1 MPSNTYIMPYT
12 YQYPHAALTCDS
24 LIFGRE
30 NDELFVL
37 LIQRANDP
45 YQGYW
50 ALPGGFME
58 IDETLETCAAR
69 ELMEET
75 HLSGITLHQ
84 LRAYSTVNR
93 DPRER
98 VVTITFWGIVDKS
111 AYHAQAGD
119 DAAQAQWFNINNL
132 PPLAFDHA
140 QMIADGLEALAAS
153 NI

>member
-1 MPSNTYIMPYT
+1 MSYT

-24 LIFGRE
+24 LIFGQE

-37 LIQRANDP
+37 LIQRANAP
-45 YQGYW
+45 CKGFW

-75 HLSGITLHQ
+75 HLSDIALQQ
-84 LRAYSTVNR
+84 LRAYSTVDR

-98 VVTITFWGIVDKS
+98 VVTVTFWGIVEKS
-111 AYHAQAGD
+111 AYQAVAGD
-119 DAAQAQWFNINNL
+119 DAAQAQWFNIKQL
-132 PPLAFDHA
+132 PPLAFDHE
-140 QMIADGLEALAAS
+140 QMIADGLDALKARQS
-153 NI
+153 R

>member
-1 MPSNTYIMPYT
+1 MSYT

-30 NDELFVL
+30 NSKSREDDNLFVL
-37 LIQRANDP
+37 LIQRANEP
-45 YQGYW
+45 YQGCW

-58 IDETLETCAAR
+58 IDETLEECAAR

-75 HLSGITLHQ
+75 RLSGIELHQ

-98 VVTITFWGIVDKS
+98 VVTVTFWGVVDKS
-111 AYHAQAGD
+111 AYTAVAGD
-119 DAAQAQWFNINNL
+119 DAAQAKWFNIEAL
-132 PPLAFDHA
+132 PALAFDHA
-140 QMIADGLEALAAS
+140 QMIADGLEALRRAGK
-153 NI
+153 